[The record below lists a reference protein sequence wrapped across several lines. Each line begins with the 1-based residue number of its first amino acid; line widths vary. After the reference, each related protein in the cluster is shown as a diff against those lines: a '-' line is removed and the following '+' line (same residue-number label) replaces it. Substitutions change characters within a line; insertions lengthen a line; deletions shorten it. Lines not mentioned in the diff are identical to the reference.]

1 MVIYN
6 ELKWLLWAIYGPKTR
21 PTFGELAKLKQK
33 GNYKHLYHCMSGRI
47 CVLFGRLYFLSDVQ
61 TGRLT
66 RPG

>member
-47 CVLFGRLYFLSDVQ
+47 CV
-61 TGRLT
+61 
-66 RPG
+66 